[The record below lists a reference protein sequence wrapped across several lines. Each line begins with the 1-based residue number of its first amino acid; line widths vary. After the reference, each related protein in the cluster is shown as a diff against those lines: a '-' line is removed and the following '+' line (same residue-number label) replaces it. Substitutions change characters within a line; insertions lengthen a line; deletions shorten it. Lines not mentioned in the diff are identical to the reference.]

1 MVSQPYK
8 ELLSDGVWAS
18 GANADRQT
26 PEDAGL
32 VREDGF
38 HVGYEQPGSG
48 DSPER
53 PVFNQRELEHDAAL
67 VDIAATGVL
76 AYDADLDYR
85 PVADAACFV
94 TTASGLYRTT
104 ILTGPTFGNATDP
117 DTPGQTVWRLY

>member
-8 ELLSDGVWAS
+8 DLAAGVWAS
-18 GANADRQT
+18 GADADRQT

-38 HVGYEQPGSG
+38 PVGYEQPGSG

-53 PVFNQRELEHDAAL
+53 EVFNQRGLEHDAAL
-67 VDIAATGVL
+67 VDIAATGVP
-76 AYDADLDYR
+76 AWDVEVDYR

-94 TTASGLYRTT
+94 TTPTGLHLTRVD
-104 ILTGPTFGNATDP
+104 TGPTFGNATDP
-117 DTPGQTVWRLY
+117 DAPGQTVWRPY